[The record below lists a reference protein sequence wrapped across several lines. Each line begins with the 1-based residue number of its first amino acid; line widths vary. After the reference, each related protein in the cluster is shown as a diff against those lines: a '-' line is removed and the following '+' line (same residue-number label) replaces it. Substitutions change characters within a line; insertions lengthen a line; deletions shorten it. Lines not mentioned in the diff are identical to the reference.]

1 MAGDVWA
8 GEPGEKVLERVQPPR
23 LLCTA
28 PTLGPF
34 FPHQGGSSF
43 PFEWKRAVL
52 PLYSSRPKD
61 LRARTHQRN
70 PKGAA
75 RAPLIT

>member
-1 MAGDVWA
+1 MAEGVWA

-34 FPHQGGSSF
+34 FPHQGAAVFHLGGRELSF
-43 PFEWKRAVL
+43 
-52 PLYSSRPKD
+52 LYTQADPK
-61 LRARTHQRN
+61 T
-70 PKGAA
+70 
-75 RAPLIT
+75 